1 MQVAEILKD
10 RLSWYR
16 DCRCLNVLSVI
27 PTGNGGTVELIY
39 MQVGYTI
46 YSVSSYD
53 YFFILLFLI
62 PFVFLLD
69 LCSNDISS
77 STWLLDYEIYNKFR
91 RWQSSGIFVD
101 RIFSFFYNSYIYLV
115 KEDILFCV
123 FIREIQS
130 FGTICGFRQPFLRHC
145 ITLWEQRQNESWCIF
160 SFGMSCRFVRGH
172 YLLQVVVQQG
182 LRHLLL

>member
-77 STWLLDYEIYNKFR
+77 ST
-91 RWQSSGIFVD
+91 
-101 RIFSFFYNSYIYLV
+101 
-115 KEDILFCV
+115 
-123 FIREIQS
+123 
-130 FGTICGFRQPFLRHC
+130 
-145 ITLWEQRQNESWCIF
+145 
-160 SFGMSCRFVRGH
+160 
-172 YLLQVVVQQG
+172 
-182 LRHLLL
+182 